1 MGELRRH
8 ADRRRSFP
16 SCFERT
22 DVGGGCSWN
31 LEQPASATLAKSS
44 TKKTRWSLGG
54 GTVGGRGVPDIVRV
68 TRYDDDDHHH
78 HIASRSRRVDDSR
91 KRSRR
96 DQLSDLPD
104 VPAKRV
110 WPVSRHGASCSS
122 MWDCAGLTWPWS
134 GLRRRLSV
142 LRRSSRAPRVPP
154 PPSCRR
160 DRQPP
165 ASIGKISL

>member
-8 ADRRRSFP
+8 ADPAPRRRSFP

-22 DVGGGCSWN
+22 NVGGGSWN
-31 LEQPASATLAKSS
+31 LEQPASATSTKSS

-54 GTVGGRGVPDIVRV
+54 GGTMSGRGVPDIVRV
-68 TRYDDDDHHH
+68 TRYDDDDD
-78 HIASRSRRVDDSR
+78 IVSRSRRVDDSR

-110 WPVSRHGASCSS
+110 WPVSEHGASSS
-122 MWDCAGLTWPWS
+122 SVWDCAGLTWPWS

-142 LRRSSRAPRVPP
+142 FRRSSRLPQ
-154 PPSCRR
+154 PSYRR

-165 ASIGKISL
+165 ARIGKVSL